1 MGYIDGLKQD
11 AERNTVEVL
20 KTFNTRHLLGILR
33 SLRKNLSSN
42 DYMDYLLLMNYKDR
56 VKEVLSTREH
66 IPNKLESKR
75 IRQLRAKHK
84 KK

>member
-1 MGYIDGLKQD
+1 MGYFEGLIYD
-11 AERNTVEVL
+11 AERNTSDVL

-33 SLRKNLSSN
+33 SIRKNLSCN
-42 DYMDYLLLMNYKDR
+42 DYMYYITLLSYKDR
-56 VKEVLSTREH
+56 VKSVLDTREH

>member
-1 MGYIDGLKQD
+1 MGYFDGLKYD
-11 AERNTVEVL
+11 AERNTSDVL
-20 KTFNTRHLLGILR
+20 KTFHTRQLLGIMR
-33 SLRKNLSSN
+33 SVRKNL
-42 DYMDYLLLMNYKDR
+42 DCYDKEDYLKLMAYKAR

>member
-1 MGYIDGLKQD
+1 MGYIEGLKQD
-11 AERNTVEVL
+11 AERNTSDVL
-20 KTFNTRHLLGILR
+20 KTFHTRHLLGIMR

-42 DYMDYLLLMNYKDR
+42 DYMDYIMLMEYKDR

-75 IRQLRAKHK
+75 IRQLRAKNK
-84 KK
+84 KR